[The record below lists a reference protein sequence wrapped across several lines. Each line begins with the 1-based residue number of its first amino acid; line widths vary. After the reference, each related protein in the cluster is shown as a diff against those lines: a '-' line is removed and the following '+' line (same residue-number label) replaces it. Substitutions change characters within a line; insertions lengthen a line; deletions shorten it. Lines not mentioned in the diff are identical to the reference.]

1 MMSFL
6 SEANASQDQ
15 AVSADRNKWAAE
27 NYRRGG
33 EAIEKKNWDLAIEN
47 FGMCVKLVPDNLVY
61 RQLLRNTTRKKY
73 NENGTG
79 AGMLA
84 KAKLM
89 GIRSRLNSARKKA
102 DWLEVDKAAE
112 EGLLINPWDVQLL
125 ADLGEA
131 HKNLKN
137 LDIARESYRLACA
150 IDKNNKDLHRSLAE
164 ILAEKGEYDEAT
176 RMWEHVYKLDPLDG
190 HARNMITSMQTLKTT
205 HRGGYDDA
213 KSTLDVTVKKD
224 EKPNKTA
231 YDDYAPTSRAQAN
244 ALAPGES
251 VENDLKQAIRKE
263 PENIA
268 HYTKLGLYY
277 RKNKQLDEAAETY
290 KKALQISGNSA
301 DIRELVEDVEL
312 DKMRL
317 NIELGKARAA
327 KSSDPV
333 DRENVSALSMELIK
347 REIEILGARVERYP
361 QDMNKKY
368 DLALRFM
375 KTQKWTM
382 AIPQLQKACLN
393 PKLKGKALLA
403 LGKCFI
409 YDKKLPLARAQLERA
424 LPEMNHDSDPDSFK
438 EAHYLLG
445 RVLEELGD
453 KANAEKHY
461 GEVYSMDS
469 DYKDVR
475 KRYEDIQGGTGAEVS
490 LEEED

>member
-1 MMSFL
+1 MST
-6 SEANASQDQ
+6 
-15 AVSADRNKWAAE
+15 DRTKWAAD
-27 NYRRGG
+27 NFRRGN
-33 EAIEKKNWDLAIEN
+33 EAIAKKNWDLAIEN
-47 FGMCVKLVPDNLVY
+47 YGMCVKLVPDNLGY

-73 NENGTG
+73 NDNGTG

-89 GIRSRLNSARKKA
+89 GIRSRVNSAKKKA
-102 DWLEVDKAAE
+102 DWAEVDKAAE

-125 ADLGEA
+125 TELGEA
-131 HKNLKN
+131 HKNLNN
-137 LDIARESYRLACA
+137 LDIARESYRLACG

-213 KSTLDVTVKKD
+213 KSTLDVAAKKD
-224 EKPNKTA
+224 DKPNKTA
-231 YDDYAPTSRAQAN
+231 YDDYAPTSMSQSKG
-244 ALAPGES
+244 LAPGES
-251 VENDLKQAIRKE
+251 LENDLKQAIRKE
-263 PENIA
+263 PENVA

-277 RKNKQLDEAAETY
+277 RKNKQLDEASEIFS
-290 KKALQISGNSA
+290 KALQISGNSP

-327 KSSDPV
+327 KSDDPV
-333 DRENVSALSMELIK
+333 ARENVAALSMELIK

-375 KTQKWTM
+375 KTQKWSL

-393 PKLKGKALLA
+393 PRLKGKALLA

-409 YDKKLPLARAQLERA
+409 YDKKLPLARGQLERA
-424 LPEMNHDSDPDSFK
+424 LPEMNHDSDPESFK
-438 EAHYLLG
+438 ETHYLLG
-445 RVLEELGD
+445 RVFQELGD
-453 KANAEKHY
+453 NVNAEKHY
-461 GEVYSMDS
+461 GEVYAVDS

-475 KRYEDIQGGTGAEVS
+475 KRYEDIQGGAGAEVQ
-490 LEEED
+490 LEE

>member
-1 MMSFL
+1 MSN
-6 SEANASQDQ
+6 ANPTATGGG
-15 AVSADRNKWAAE
+15 DRAKWAAE
-27 NYRRGG
+27 NYRRGN
-33 EAIEKKNWDLAIEN
+33 EAVEKKNWDLAVEN
-47 FGMCVKLVPDNLVY
+47 YGMCVRLAPDKLHY
-61 RQLLRNTTRKKY
+61 RQLLRQTTRKKY
-73 NENGTG
+73 NDNGTG

-176 RMWEHVYKLDPLDG
+176 RIWEHVYKLDPLDG

-224 EKPNKTA
+224 EKPNKNA
-231 YDDYAPTSRAQAN
+231 YDDYAPTSKAQAN

-251 VENDLKQAIRKE
+251 VENDMKQAIRKE
-263 PENIA
+263 PENVA

-277 RKNKQLDEAAETY
+277 RKNKQFDEAAEILT
-290 KKALQISGNSA
+290 KALQISGNSA

-317 NIELGKARAA
+317 NVELGKARAA

-333 DRENVSALSMELIK
+333 DRENVSALSVELIK

-368 DLALRFM
+368 DLATRFM
-375 KTQKWTM
+375 KLQKWTL
-382 AIPQLQKACLN
+382 AIPLMQRASQD
-393 PKLKGKALLA
+393 PRLKGKALLG

-409 YDKKLPLARAQLERA
+409 YDKKLPLARGQLERA
-424 LPEMNHDSDPDSFK
+424 IPELNHEQDPDSYK
-438 EAHYLLG
+438 EGHYLLG

-453 KANAEKHY
+453 KTNAEKHY
-461 GEVYSMDS
+461 GDVLVVDY
-469 DYKDVR
+469 DYKDCR
-475 KRYEDIQGGTGAEVS
+475 KRLEDIQGGPGSGAT
-490 LEEED
+490 LKD